1 MTVCAQGWSEMS
13 RRTRIVRGLRVLL
26 PLLALVILSTMFL
39 FSRQSGTEPQIPY
52 ADVDAEEMARE
63 PRMIAPE
70 YVAVTEDGAELTLHA
85 DEAAPSGEGGSASRL
100 ALNWRARDGLVADLT
115 APQFGMA
122 EGLISLSGG
131 VHMATSSG
139 WVVDAPRID
148 AATDRSRI
156 AADEGV
162 NATAPFGELSA
173 GAMELVP
180 VEAGGTGDEAAA
192 GSILNFTGGVRLIYR
207 P

>member
-1 MTVCAQGWSEMS
+1 MAN
-13 RRTRIVRGLRVLL
+13 RTRIVRWLRVLL
-26 PLLALVILSTMFL
+26 PLLALAILSTMFL
-39 FSRQSGTEPQIPY
+39 FSRQPGTEPQIPY
-52 ADVDAEEMARE
+52 ADVDAEQMARD

-70 YVAVTEDGAELTLHA
+70 YAGVTPDGAELTLRA
-85 DEAAPSGEGGSASRL
+85 AQAAPAGGDSGGSASQL

-115 APQFGMA
+115 APEVGMGA
-122 EGLISLSGG
+122 GRISLSGG

-148 AATDRSRI
+148 AATDRSQI
-156 AADEGV
+156 LADEGIR
-162 NATAPFGELSA
+162 ATAPFGELTA
-173 GAMELVP
+173 GAMELAP
-180 VEAGGTGDEAAA
+180 AASEGDGAGSDA